1 MLHHS
6 TVEMPSKWENKVLK
20 RKEHNKYHQNKDGKL
35 KGPMVNTDP
44 IPGKYAISVP
54 PYIPP
59 KKDQTIINGMKKRNE
74 TFMDCH
80 DIFA

>member
-6 TVEMPSKWENKVLK
+6 TVEMPNKWENKVLK
-20 RKEHNKYHQNKDGKL
+20 RKEHKRYHHNKDEN
-35 KGPMVNTDP
+35 GPSHDP
-44 IPGKYAISVP
+44 IPGKYAISCQG
-54 PYIPP
+54 ILP
-59 KKDQTIINGMKKRNE
+59 KKYQTIISGMKKRNE